1 MPELALGESP
11 VGARGLCWPPQPWVG
26 TEMGTPEPG
35 LGKGVDCGAPV
46 CQSPCTQGLPAPRA
60 SLHPGSPFQLFSP
73 RLCMP
78 VGLQQTCHSLCL
90 FFILKR
96 DKSLVRD
103 ARKEH

>member
-46 CQSPCTQGLPAPRA
+46 CQSPCTQGLPAPRV
-60 SLHPGSPFQLFSP
+60 SLPAVLTQAVHACGSAADLPQPVPFFHTQA
-73 RLCMP
+73 
-78 VGLQQTCHSLCL
+78 G
-90 FFILKR
+90 
-96 DKSLVRD
+96 
-103 ARKEH
+103 